1 MLTFLFGFSLAINI
15 FLIAL
20 LLINRKTNKIFS
32 NLKQIDDF
40 DLFDTF
46 YSGDS
51 IENSDEDRKEDK
63 LYE

>member
-32 NLKQIDDF
+32 NLKQIEDF

-51 IENSDEDRKEDK
+51 IDSDEQDRKEDK